1 MATATSPSAPS
12 TERKPNSIDRFAAL
26 TVQASEEAVRHTR
39 GMIATL
45 GFVCLVLLASLLLVV
60 FRANAMEQERDRLVA
75 ELRTERAKRVEATLA
90 AKGVEMNVANYAL
103 DTKVRRDIVDERMLQ
118 QERRSTELA
127 QLAEQVER
135 QKLID
140 ADCVTPSS
148 IRTAG
153 L

>member
-1 MATATSPSAPS
+1 MAISTSPPAQP

-26 TVQASEEAVRHTR
+26 TVQASEEAARHAR
-39 GMIATL
+39 GMISTL
-45 GFVCLVLLASLLLVV
+45 GFVCLVLLASLVLVV
-60 FRANAMEQERDRLVA
+60 MRANAMEQERDRLVA

-90 AKGVEMNVANYAL
+90 AKGAELNVAHYAL
-103 DTKVRRDIVDERMLQ
+103 DTKVRRDIVDERMLEQ
-118 QERRSTELA
+118 DRRSTELA

-135 QKLID
+135 QKLVD